1 MIKPGTIISAC
12 SEETPE
18 CVEIVRVWCRDNGY
32 TSETV
37 RIFKRDGQVLAE
49 LKDAK

>member
-1 MIKPGTIISAC
+1 MLKPSTIISAC
-12 SEETPE
+12 SDDTPE
-18 CVEIVRVWCRDNGY
+18 CVEIVRAWCRKNGY

-49 LKDAK
+49 LKDEK

>member
-12 SEETPE
+12 SDDTLE
-18 CVEIVRVWCRDNGY
+18 CVEIVRAWCRDHGY

-37 RIFKRDGQVLAE
+37 KIVKRDGQVLAE
-49 LKDAK
+49 LKDEK